1 MRADL
6 DSRSSFGDDN
16 NNGNNSSS
24 NKMKKKIYEKGDV
37 KKQIT

>member
-6 DSRSSFGDDN
+6 DSRRSFGDDN
-16 NNGNNSSS
+16 NNGNNSDS

-37 KKQIT
+37 TKQ